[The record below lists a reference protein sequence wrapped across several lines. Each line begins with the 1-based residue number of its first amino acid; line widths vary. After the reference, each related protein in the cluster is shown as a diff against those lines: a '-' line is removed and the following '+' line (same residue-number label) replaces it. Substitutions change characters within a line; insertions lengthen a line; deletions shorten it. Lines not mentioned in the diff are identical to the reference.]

1 MARYQS
7 MQSSELIEKTW
18 ELYSEKK
25 FQDIVSVTAGHT
37 DSSLNEIHHLALLEL
52 GKSHS
57 FKPSN
62 SGLFIDLYRAMQ
74 FYHQNKFENA
84 SEQLANWILNRGFYG
99 QWLLDRF
106 VDSCRRSSQYQLL
119 FRVAS
124 KLMQTRK
131 SQPVAEAIFYSLYQM
146 QKYDEAIRFFDTYRE
161 FFKDQ
166 SQFMQYAGQCLMK
179 LKRYDEAERCFL
191 ALYKNLSGMDYQ
203 NRYEEYRSRYQK
215 AMPELK
221 NLEKKK
227 GLTNSEWMEIGMGYL
242 FSGDY
247 NRALDIFEKMKQER
261 QKAA

>member
-1 MARYQS
+1 

-25 FQDIVSVTAGHT
+25 FQDIVSVTAGQNDH
-37 DSSLNEIHHLALLEL
+37 SLTEIHHLALLEL
-52 GKSHS
+52 GKSHN
-57 FKPSN
+57 FTPTN
-62 SGLFIDLYRAMQ
+62 TGLFNELYQAMQ
-74 FYHQNKFENA
+74 HYHQKNFENA
-84 SEQLANWILNRGFYG
+84 SEKLANWILNRGFYG

-106 VDSCRRSSQYQLL
+106 VDSCRRSSQFQLL

-131 SQPVAEAIFYSLYQM
+131 SQPVAEAIFYSLYRM
-146 QKYDEAIRFFDTYRE
+146 EKYDEAIRFFDTYRE

-166 SQFMQYAGQCLMK
+166 GQFLQYAGECFMK

-191 ALYKNLSGMDYQ
+191 ALYKKLSGMDYQ
-203 NRYEEYRSRYQK
+203 NRYEEYRSRYKK

-221 NLEKKK
+221 TLEKKN
-227 GLTNSEWMEIGMGYL
+227 GLTDSEWMEIGMGYL

-247 NRALDIFEKMKQER
+247 NRALNIFEKMKQEK